1 MKDLRNYTVK
11 EFAEIINEKAETITS
26 LMRANVSYTNK
37 PFESITETVKNSNVA
52 EENKGIVA
60 DFIYAN
66 IFNRP
71 VHRFY
76 DTKGYSVTL
85 RG

>member
-11 EFAEIINEKAETITS
+11 EFAEMINEKTEVITN
-26 LMRANVSYTNK
+26 LMRANVSYTNR
-37 PFESITETVKNSNVA
+37 PFENITETVKNSKVA
-52 EENKGIVA
+52 EENKEIVA
-60 DFIYAN
+60 DFIYSN

-71 VHRFY
+71 AHRFY
-76 DTKGYSVTL
+76 TTRGYSVTL

>member
-11 EFAEIINEKAETITS
+11 EFAEIINEKAETIAN
-26 LMRANVSYTNK
+26 LMRANVNYTNK

-52 EENKGIVA
+52 EENKEIVA

-71 VHRFY
+71 AHRTY
-76 DTKGYSVTL
+76 STRGYSVTL